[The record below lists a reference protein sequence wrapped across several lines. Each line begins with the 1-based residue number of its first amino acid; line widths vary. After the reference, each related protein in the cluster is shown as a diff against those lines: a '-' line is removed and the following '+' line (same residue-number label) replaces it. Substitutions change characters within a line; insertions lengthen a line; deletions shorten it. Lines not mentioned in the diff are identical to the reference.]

1 MGERSTLHVDC
12 DSCSARGPA
21 CGDCV
26 VSVLLGMPGPR
37 ELDTDEQQALSAL
50 AGSGLVPPL
59 RLVPRARPVHSLPA
73 PHGGGWEGFAEL
85 DDLSGGDPTTDRRTT
100 SRYGTGSEG

>member
-1 MGERSTLHVDC
+1 MSERSTLHVDC

-37 ELDTDEQQALSAL
+37 VDLDSDEQRALSAL

-59 RLVPRARPVHSLPA
+59 RLVPRARPVRSTPA
-73 PHGGGWEGFAEL
+73 PVWGGW
-85 DDLSGGDPTTDRRTT
+85 DDLDAGEETSAGGLPI
-100 SRYGTGSEG
+100 SSAYVTGSEG